1 MDELTNISMVMAT
14 PWWEILELSD
24 IVAHLLFPK
33 SPKLTS
39 PGNFYSPG

>member
-33 SPKLTS
+33 SSEPKADITWEFL
-39 PGNFYSPG
+39 